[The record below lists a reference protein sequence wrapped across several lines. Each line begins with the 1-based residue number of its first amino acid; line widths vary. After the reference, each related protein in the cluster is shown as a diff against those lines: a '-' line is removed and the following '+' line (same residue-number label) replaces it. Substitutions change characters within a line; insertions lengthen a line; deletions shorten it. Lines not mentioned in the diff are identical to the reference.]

1 MTITNS
7 FVLFFAV
14 LALSLALSP
23 LVMKIS
29 LKADLIDDVNHRSSH
44 KVSTPR
50 GGGLIFIFS
59 SAIVLL
65 LNYVFHLFTFPSHLL
80 SIVVLSYACALLGF
94 LDDKYS
100 LPSWWRFLVQF
111 LLVLYPVL
119 HMPLIFQHLS
129 AWLQYG
135 LCTISWLWF
144 INLFN
149 FMDGTDGYAAQE
161 SLFILLFILVVDS
174 SIMPL
179 AIVLIASV
187 LGFLKVNYPKASI
200 FMGDAGSYFL
210 GYLLFGLMLFN
221 LSRHISLIVPCI
233 IISLLFTSDA
243 TYTLI
248 KRMANRESFFQAHRS
263 HWYQR
268 LYNLGYSHGYIFWM
282 GVLINIILFSFA
294 LLSMFGRHYL
304 IDALSSIF
312 AIGMVACFIVS
323 KEKRL
328 YPEKTQ

>member
-100 LPSWWRFLVQF
+100 LPSWC
-111 LLVLYPVL
+111 
-119 HMPLIFQHLS
+119 
-129 AWLQYG
+129 G
-135 LCTISWLWF
+135 
-144 INLFN
+144 N
-149 FMDGTDGYAAQE
+149 FMRRA
-161 SLFILLFILVVDS
+161 VVD
-174 SIMPL
+174 
-179 AIVLIASV
+179 IV
-187 LGFLKVNYPKASI
+187 
-200 FMGDAGSYFL
+200 DQ
-210 GYLLFGLMLFN
+210 
-221 LSRHISLIVPCI
+221 ISL
-233 IISLLFTSDA
+233 
-243 TYTLI
+243 
-248 KRMANRESFFQAHRS
+248 
-263 HWYQR
+263 
-268 LYNLGYSHGYIFWM
+268 
-282 GVLINIILFSFA
+282 
-294 LLSMFGRHYL
+294 
-304 IDALSSIF
+304 
-312 AIGMVACFIVS
+312 
-323 KEKRL
+323 
-328 YPEKTQ
+328 